1 MPQRLAKVSEINED
15 DDEKGEC
22 DAHTVDRLRAPR
34 NSGNLHV
41 TINEGD
47 DKSID
52 GYSIGEMRRPSM
64 LIQDI
69 LSTRRPSAIMTAIR
83 SPKQFVNKYR
93 RG

>member
-1 MPQRLAKVSEINED
+1 MPQRLAKLSELNED
-15 DDEKGEC
+15 EEKSESEMVK
-22 DAHTVDRLRAPR
+22 TDRLITPR
-34 NSGNLHV
+34 NSGQLHV

-52 GYSIGEMRRPSM
+52 GYSMGEMRRPSM